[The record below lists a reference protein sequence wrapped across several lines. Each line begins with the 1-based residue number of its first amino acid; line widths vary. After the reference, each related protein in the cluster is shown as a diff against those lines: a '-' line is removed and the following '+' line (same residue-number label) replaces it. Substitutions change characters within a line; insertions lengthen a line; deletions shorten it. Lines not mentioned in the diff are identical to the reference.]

1 MKQKLTLLI
10 LAFFTAMGA
19 WATVFQPTL
28 TTDASNPTYYV
39 IKNYRYGTYANYVDA
54 STQMTQEN
62 SLSLNTLWYFVEN
75 GDGVSIVPAADP
87 TVKLSTVSSATAD
100 GAVWYVAENK
110 INKGYYCIST
120 NKQQNSGCW
129 DANSSGKVGT
139 WQPASTDY
147 AGTSWVVAE
156 TVVTKSDID
165 GSTLA
170 TALTNSA
177 FAIEKAEAIARLGAL
192 SSLAVYTEA
201 NLTAARNAAD
211 ASALNTA
218 LAAFNSDITMLCRS
232 DKFLNV
238 GESGGSF
245 ETTQSVIQIVSAGGG
260 AFYLK
265 GKTSEKYLGSV
276 ATSTAIGTDASPTTA
291 FYFEPWNGYIV
302 AHPTNTGYNGYQ
314 YIHNGG
320 AGCVGWVP
328 SGDNTQFSISE
339 PFITDISE
347 VSANKAYYITTADR
361 GAWMVPNNG
370 TAVTSTSKAGFAP
383 LKSDAK
389 QQFAFISHGGNYYLY
404 SVSAKKFVSKS
415 GNYTTLTDIA
425 GDNVSLLAT
434 EDTGYPTVVA
444 LQDGTYHAGISNGYT
459 PAVITFYNSL
469 TDGGNKV
476 KIVEVADFDPT
487 EALETFSTT
496 VNVTYEVRDG
506 ETLIA
511 SEVVVQAK
519 NSAVDVPSSLT
530 TQTFV
535 YDYTPS
541 GSIGTSDCTI
551 TVARTVKSGVVTSLN
566 GLSNTKAYR
575 LVTERGT
582 FTTDNGELAN
592 TAKSGSNYTVYNF
605 AIVYYDGTDDNTDNG
620 HYYLW
625 SVQDS
630 KFVAGSGT
638 ALTDTPTPITMNAL
652 TGPLFKFQCG
662 SNYMNCNANGC
673 SFGSWSTTD
682 AGNSVAIIEAAD
694 FDPAPVIAAL
704 TNLAPSVVANI
715 KPFFDNAG
723 SGLFQLKSSV
733 AESYNATYTAALTT
747 CSESTYET
755 LEGVVTNINNFDLP
769 EAGKVYLVKNNYNN
783 KYMRVTSNGARGTV
797 FADLTAE
804 DAAKDA
810 SAHICFTEDDND
822 SKLYMRSQGKYFNW
836 VYNLSGYEAYLAD
849 GKDKY
854 VHFAAPAPGVG
865 AFSIALGNGEGENAS
880 ALNPG
885 FYGIW
890 NDETKVVGGSSNG
903 AANEKAQWTFEE
915 VSTLT
920 VPLNGPIDS
929 YYYATF
935 CAPFDVDFGTG
946 TAAFTLSKEGTTLT
960 NHELTFNTV
969 PAGTPVLLY
978 GPNSSAIATIGSN
991 YSSTISTETALT
1003 GTYLEIANFNGATN
1017 YVLGKD
1023 NANKVGFYH
1032 WDSTTLKANR
1042 AYIAGSGS
1050 GVKGYVLNLDDDATG
1065 IEQTLSNSPLKGE
1078 NIYNLAGQRL
1088 NKMQKGINIVNG
1100 KKILY

>member
-1 MKQKLTLLI
+1 M
-10 LAFFTAMGA
+10 
-19 WATVFQPTL
+19 VFQPTL
-28 TTDASNPTYYV
+28 TTDANNPTYYV
-39 IKNYRYGTYANYVDA
+39 IKNFRSGKYANYVDA
-54 STQMTQEN
+54 STQMTQES

-75 GDGVSIVPAADP
+75 SDGVSIVPAADP
-87 TVKLSTVSSATAD
+87 AVKLATISSATAD
-100 GAVWYVAENK
+100 GAVWYIAENK
-110 INKGYYCIST
+110 CNPGYYCISL
-120 NKQQNSGCW
+120 NSGQNSNCW
-129 DANSSGKVGT
+129 DANGAGTLVGT
-139 WQPASTDY
+139 WQPAATDFG
-147 AGTSWVVAE
+147 GTSWVIAE
-156 TVVTKSDID
+156 TAVTKADID
-165 GSTLA
+165 GGDLSS
-170 TALTNSA
+170 ALTDAA
-177 FAIEKAEAIARLGAL
+177 FAVDKASAIARLASL
-192 SSLAVYTEA
+192 SSLSVYTDA
-201 NLTAARNAAD
+201 KITDVRNAANVT
-211 ASALNTA
+211 ALNTA
-218 LAAFNSDITMLCRS
+218 LEAFNTNITMLCRS
-232 DKFLNV
+232 NKYLNV
-238 GESGGSF
+238 GESAGSF
-245 ETTQSVIQIVSAGGG
+245 ETTQSVIQLVSAGGG

-265 GKTSEKYLGSV
+265 GKASGKYMGNV
-276 ATSTAIGTDASPTTA
+276 VTSTAINTDATPTVA
-291 FYFEPWNGYIV
+291 FYIEPYNGYIV
-302 AHPTNTGYNGYQ
+302 ARPTDVSFEAQ
-314 YIHNGG
+314 RYIHNGG
-320 AGCVGWVP
+320 SGCVGWGP
-328 SGDNTQFSISE
+328 NANNTQFTISE
-339 PFITDISE
+339 PVITDISD

-370 TAVTSTSKAGFAP
+370 TAVTSTTKAGFAP

-404 SVSAKKFVSKS
+404 SVSAKKFVCKS

-444 LQDGTYHAGISNGYT
+444 LQDGTCHAGISNGYN

-476 KIVEVADFDPT
+476 KILEVADFDPT
-487 EALETFSTT
+487 EALETFNTT

-511 SEVVVQAK
+511 SEVVIQAK

-551 TVARTVKSGVVTSLN
+551 TVARTVKTGVVTSLA
-566 GLSNTKAYR
+566 GLSNNKAYT

-662 SNYMNCNANGC
+662 DYYMNCNQNGC

-733 AESYNATYTAALTT
+733 AESYNSTYTAAQTT

-755 LEGVVTNINNFDLP
+755 LEGVIINMDNFNLP
-769 EAGKVYLVKNNYNN
+769 EAGKVYLVKT
-783 KYMRVTSNGARGTV
+783 KTRTIK
-797 FADLTAE
+797 FA
-804 DAAKDA
+804 
-810 SAHICFTEDDND
+810 
-822 SKLYMRSQGKYFNW
+822 M
-836 VYNLSGYEAYLAD
+836 
-849 GKDKY
+849 
-854 VHFAAPAPGVG
+854 
-865 AFSIALGNGEGENAS
+865 
-880 ALNPG
+880 
-885 FYGIW
+885 
-890 NDETKVVGGSSNG
+890 
-903 AANEKAQWTFEE
+903 
-915 VSTLT
+915 
-920 VPLNGPIDS
+920 
-929 YYYATF
+929 
-935 CAPFDVDFGTG
+935 
-946 TAAFTLSKEGTTLT
+946 
-960 NHELTFNTV
+960 
-969 PAGTPVLLY
+969 
-978 GPNSSAIATIGSN
+978 
-991 YSSTISTETALT
+991 
-1003 GTYLEIANFNGATN
+1003 
-1017 YVLGKD
+1017 
-1023 NANKVGFYH
+1023 
-1032 WDSTTLKANR
+1032 
-1042 AYIAGSGS
+1042 
-1050 GVKGYVLNLDDDATG
+1050 
-1065 IEQTLSNSPLKGE
+1065 
-1078 NIYNLAGQRL
+1078 
-1088 NKMQKGINIVNG
+1088 
-1100 KKILY
+1100 